1 MPFSRQARLRNLI
14 YLPVA
19 EALFNRR
26 IQKSGIVGPS
36 NLRSAGELRGES
48 KDQRVGSDGAPMIGP
63 SKGVSQMG
71 KKANSMDGDL
81 GNPIKR
87 IADII
92 GFTLQVNG
100 IFSA

>member
-1 MPFSRQARLRNLI
+1 
-14 YLPVA
+14 
-19 EALFNRR
+19 
-26 IQKSGIVGPS
+26 
-36 NLRSAGELRGES
+36 
-48 KDQRVGSDGAPMIGP
+48 
-63 SKGVSQMG
+63 MG